1 MKDIILYVMIRDRN
15 SVRERAFTLTINIK
29 SLATQLVKYILRYSM
44 PIINNNNI
52 AIRRPVTITRKNLKK
67 NFQLLY
73 GRDK

>member
-44 PIINNNNI
+44 PIINNNDI